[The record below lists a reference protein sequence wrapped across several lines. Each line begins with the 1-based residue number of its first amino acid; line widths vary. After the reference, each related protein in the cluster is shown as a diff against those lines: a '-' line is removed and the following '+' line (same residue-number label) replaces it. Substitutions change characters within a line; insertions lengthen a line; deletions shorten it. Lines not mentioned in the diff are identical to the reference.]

1 MSKRTSS
8 VAKEKCKNKLEMEK
22 TEMGLW
28 NGHMKLG
35 SFLVILKKR
44 SEFPSSYLRKQFVH
58 LSFSIKVKLKS
69 RNSIDKCY
77 VLMTGGEGRVVAVV
91 EFSFTK
97 VAIN

>member
-1 MSKRTSS
+1 
-8 VAKEKCKNKLEMEK
+8 MEK

>member
-1 MSKRTSS
+1 MLQKKSKKIT
-8 VAKEKCKNKLEMEK
+8 KIG
-22 TEMGLW
+22 EMGKTDMDLW
-28 NGHMKLG
+28 NGHTKLG

-44 SEFPSSYLRKQFVH
+44 SAFPSSYLRKSFVH

-77 VLMTGGEGRVVAVV
+77 VLMTGGGEGLEVAVV

>member
-1 MSKRTSS
+1 MG
-8 VAKEKCKNKLEMEK
+8 K
-22 TEMGLW
+22 TDMDLW
-28 NGHMKLG
+28 NGHTKLG

-44 SEFPSSYLRKQFVH
+44 SAFPSSYLRKSFVH

-77 VLMTGGEGRVVAVV
+77 VLMTGGEVRGVVVAVV

>member
-1 MSKRTSS
+1 MD
-8 VAKEKCKNKLEMEK
+8 
-22 TEMGLW
+22 LW
-28 NGHMKLG
+28 NGHIQLC

-44 SEFPSSYLRKQFVH
+44 SAFPSSYLRKSFVH
-58 LSFSIKVKLKS
+58 LSFTIKVKLKS

-77 VLMTGGEGRVVAVV
+77 ILMTGGEGGMEVAVV